1 MAHYALLNHKNI
13 VQKVISGKCQDDSDV
28 DMELVFQDMFKMKCK
43 QTSYNTHEGVHTLG
57 GTPFRKNYTALG
69 YIYDEERDAFIPPKP
84 EGLDSWIL
92 NENSCIWEAPIPYP
106 DDGKDYLW
114 DESQQQWIQIPT
126 E

>member
-57 GTPFRKNYTALG
+57 GTPFRKNYAALG

>member
-43 QTSYNTHEGVHTLG
+43 QTSYNTHKGVHTLG
-57 GTPFRKNYTALG
+57 GTPFRKNYAAVG
-69 YIYDEERDAFIPPKP
+69 YTYDEDRDAFIPPKP

-92 NENSCIWEAPIPYP
+92 NEDSCVWEAPIPYP

-114 DESQQQWIQIPT
+114 DEETQEWILINY
-126 E
+126 

>member
-57 GTPFRKNYTALG
+57 GTPFRKNYAALG

-92 NENSCIWEAPIPYP
+92 NENSCVWEAPIPYP

-114 DESQQQWIQIPT
+114 DEPQQQWIQRPT

>member
-1 MAHYALLNHKNI
+1 MAYYALLNHKNI

-57 GTPFRKNYTALG
+57 GTPFRKNYAAVG
-69 YIYDEERDAFIPPKP
+69 YTYDEDRDAFIPPKP

-92 NENSCIWEAPIPYP
+92 NENSCVWEAPIPYP

-114 DESQQQWIQIPT
+114 DEAQQQWIQIPT